1 MVTGFPRVIESIKKV
16 LNCKIDLQD
25 FENVLNLAKMYIK
38 YWKSMEFQN
47 FAIFILIFVLAVD
60 ESFANFFFIVFHK

>member
-38 YWKSMEFQN
+38 Y
-47 FAIFILIFVLAVD
+47 
-60 ESFANFFFIVFHK
+60 